1 MGLKSYFIMVIK
13 NSKDMLEFN
22 NIQNLITLRAKL
34 NLNLYLNKI
43 ATIRSNSIITL
54 WEETKGQW

>member
-1 MGLKSYFIMVIK
+1 MVIQ

-22 NIQNLITLRAKL
+22 NIQNLIILRAKL